1 MLLTQICVNL
11 VLFFV
16 GIFGILFNRQ
26 SVLIVLMCIEIVLL
40 SANLNF
46 LIFSIY
52 LDDSLGQIFS
62 LLILTVAAAESAIG
76 ISILI
81 IYYRIKGNIS
91 INEVAVLKG

>member
-16 GIFGILFNRQ
+16 GVFGILFNRQ